1 MDNNQNLPYIKFND
15 IEFESK
21 SHKSFCKKLMDEISR
36 LETAVMFDEELVD
49 QLKLLVEN
57 NKMSVALPAQVVS
70 FNKKILFA
78 TKILFWYHTGIESNK
93 VIYDVKSE
101 DEIDIFKV

>member
-1 MDNNQNLPYIKFND
+1 
-15 IEFESK
+15 
-21 SHKSFCKKLMDEISR
+21 MDEIYH
-36 LETAVMFDEELVD
+36 LETAVMYDEELVD

-57 NKMSVALPAQVVS
+57 NKMSTALPAQVVS
-70 FNKKILFA
+70 FNKKILLA